1 MRFKKILLILFCAL
15 AVLAGGCKK
24 KKKDVPDPVTP
35 PAQEATLAITVPNIN
50 MNADNNA
57 ANGNTLVVKLNITS
71 TPLPPQG
78 VNVTV
83 TATGPDGQPIAQ
95 NATATF
101 NAATGEVTIIN
112 LPSLQVV
119 DIVLTVTSKTKPSNT
134 QTFRFGVM
142 NKVA

>member
-35 PAQEATLAITVPNIN
+35 PAQEATLAITIPNIN
-50 MNADNNA
+50 LNADNNA
-57 ANGNTLVVKLNITS
+57 ANGATLVVKLNITS
-71 TPLPPQG
+71 TPLPPEG

-83 TATGPDGQPIAQ
+83 TATGPDGKPIAQ

-119 DIVLTVTSKTKPSNT
+119 DIVLTITSKTKPSNT

-142 NKVA
+142 NKTA